1 MLSSN
6 LEKLRVFSGSAVSG
20 ILVLERKILRQLGIQ
35 SLCLPNI

>member
-6 LEKLRVFSGSAVSG
+6 LEKLRVFLGSAVSG

-35 SLCLPNI
+35 SLCLLNI